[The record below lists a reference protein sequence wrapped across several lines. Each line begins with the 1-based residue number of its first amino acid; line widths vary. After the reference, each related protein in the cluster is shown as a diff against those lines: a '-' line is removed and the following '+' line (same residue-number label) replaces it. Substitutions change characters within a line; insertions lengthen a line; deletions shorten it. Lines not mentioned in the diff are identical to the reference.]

1 MRSLRGLFVTAIFG
15 FLFSTLLFAEG
26 HLVIIGGGEKLA
38 EIKKKIV
45 ELGGGDKAR
54 VVIFPNASSYPYES
68 GERHRQQFELFGPAT
83 VDVIYVTGD
92 TLNRKDI
99 VDLVK
104 SATVVFFGGGDQVK
118 LTKELVGTKA
128 YEAVWDV
135 YRRGGVVGGTS
146 AGAAVMSKV
155 MITGD
160 EKLNKDSTQ
169 IFWQIQ
175 KGNVDY
181 KEGFGFL
188 KDVIIDQHFVVRKR
202 HNRLIS
208 ILLEQDV
215 KVGIAIDE
223 STALIVKP
231 GKKFEVLGESLILV
245 YDARK
250 AKNVST
256 DKNGHLCGQG
266 IKLDIYKSGDTIRL
280 DK

>member
-1 MRSLRGLFVTAIFG
+1 MNIYTRLLTIILLFV
-15 FLFSTLLFAEG
+15 FSSGVFAEG

-54 VVIFPNASSYPYES
+54 VVIFPNASSYPFES
-68 GERHRQQFELFGPAT
+68 GDRHRQQFELFGPAS

-104 SATVVFFGGGDQVK
+104 NATVVFFGGGDQVK
-118 LTKELVGTKA
+118 LTKELNGTKA
-128 YEAVWDV
+128 YEAVWEV
-135 YRRGGVVGGTS
+135 YKRGGVVSGTS

-160 EKLNKDSTQ
+160 ELINKDSTR
-169 IFWQIQ
+169 IFWQIL
-175 KGNVDY
+175 KGNVET

-188 KDVIIDQHFVVRKR
+188 PEVIIDQHFVVRKR

-208 ILLEQDV
+208 LMLESKV
-215 KVGIAIDE
+215 KTGIAIDE
-223 STALIVKP
+223 STALIVAP
-231 GKKFEVLGESLILV
+231 GRKYEVLGESLILV
-245 YDARK
+245 YDARNV
-250 AKNVST
+250 KNIST
-256 DKNGHLCGQG
+256 DKNGNLSGQG
-266 IKLDIYKSGDTIRL
+266 MKLDIYKSGDKFRL
-280 DK
+280 SK